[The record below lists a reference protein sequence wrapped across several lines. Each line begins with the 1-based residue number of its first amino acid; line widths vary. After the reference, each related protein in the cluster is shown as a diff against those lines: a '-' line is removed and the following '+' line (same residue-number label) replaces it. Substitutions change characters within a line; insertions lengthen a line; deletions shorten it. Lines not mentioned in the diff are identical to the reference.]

1 MYAEKMPEF
10 DTVETSDG
18 VLKDEIIRFLQSN
31 GLGIDDDVEQ
41 FVIARAGKELI
52 ACAGLAGNTLKCIA
66 VHIEWRGTSLG
77 LQLIREAEYLAN
89 QNGDHHLFLF
99 TCPDNVKSFR
109 GCGFYPLATLENKA
123 TLMENTP
130 VGIHRYCKKLR
141 ADYFIP
147 ADNIGGIVM
156 NANPFTLGHQF
167 LIEQA
172 SRACY
177 WLHVFV
183 VEENLSQFSFN
194 DRIAMVRDGVKHLAN
209 VTVHPG
215 SRYIIS
221 RGTFP
226 GYFLKEKQV
235 VNDVYSAID
244 LIIFRRYIAPSLG
257 ITHRFVGTEPYC
269 KVTAQYNQAMHHWLE
284 DEFVIPSNAI
294 TVHEIDRKTDENNYP
309 ISASAVRSLL
319 NKNKLSVARNMVPE
333 STMPYLHNWLRANH
347 HDLPEPHLAGNLMS
361 ISVGH

>member
-1 MYAEKMPEF
+1 MCAEKKLAF
-10 DTVETSDG
+10 DTVETSNG
-18 VLKDEIIRFLQSN
+18 VLKDEIIRFLKSN

-41 FVIARAGKELI
+41 FVIARADKQLI

-66 VHIEWRGTSLG
+66 VDIEWRGTSVS
-77 LQLIREAEYLAN
+77 LQLIREAENLAN
-89 QNGDHHLFLF
+89 QHGDHHLFLL

-109 GCGFYPLATLENKA
+109 GCGFYPLATVEGKA
-123 TLMENTP
+123 ALMENTP

-141 ADYFIP
+141 ADHFIP
-147 ADNIGGIVM
+147 AANVGGIVM

-172 SRACY
+172 SRECD

-183 VEENLSQFSFN
+183 VEENVSQFSFSE
-194 DRIAMVRDGVKHLAN
+194 RIAMVRDGVKHLSN

-215 SRYIIS
+215 SKYIIS

-226 GYFLKEKQV
+226 SYFLKEKQI

-244 LIIFRRYIAPSLG
+244 LMMFRRYIAPALG

-269 KVTAQYNQAMHHWLE
+269 KITAQYNQAMHHWLE
-284 DEFVIPSNAI
+284 DELVIPSDAI
-294 TVHEIDRKTDENNYP
+294 KVHEIQRKTDENNYP

-319 NKNKLSVARNMVPE
+319 SENNLVVVSNRVPA
-333 STMPYLHNWLRANH
+333 STIPYLHDWLKAHH
-347 HDLPEPHLAGNLMS
+347 HDSPEYPQARNLMS
-361 ISVGH
+361 ITVGL